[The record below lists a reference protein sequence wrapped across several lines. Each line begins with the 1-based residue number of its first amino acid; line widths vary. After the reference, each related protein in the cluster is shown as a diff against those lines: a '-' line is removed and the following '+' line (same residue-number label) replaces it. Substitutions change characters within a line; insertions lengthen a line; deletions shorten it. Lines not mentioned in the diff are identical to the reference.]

1 MKSHFS
7 KISVLLAS
15 FVRIIAI
22 LNENDI
28 TQAFTQG
35 LLLKPLGSLIFHLA
49 LQVEETYSP
58 WRMKALQMIQFIA
71 RLHKKQRAIRRFK
84 L

>member
-1 MKSHFS
+1 MLWTYTELKYMLGFGAPQEVKKTQMKSNFS

-15 FVRIIAI
+15 LVRIIAI

-49 LQVEETYSP
+49 L
-58 WRMKALQMIQFIA
+58 
-71 RLHKKQRAIRRFK
+71 
-84 L
+84 